1 MKKKNKTAE
10 CLQLYLSLSLS
21 LASGTTKH
29 ETKQTQKLKRK
40 KEEKWD
46 GEKRQDKI
54 LRDIRE
60 AHLLWR

>member
-1 MKKKNKTAE
+1 MLTVV
-10 CLQLYLSLSLS
+10 SLS
-21 LASGTTKH
+21 LASGTSKH
-29 ETKQTQKLKRK
+29 ETKQKLKRK

-60 AHLLWR
+60 AHLL

>member
-1 MKKKNKTAE
+1 MLTVVS
-10 CLQLYLSLSLS
+10 LSLSLS
-21 LASGTTKH
+21 GVGN
-29 ETKQTQKLKRK
+29 KQTRKQTNQKLKRK

-60 AHLLWR
+60 AHLL